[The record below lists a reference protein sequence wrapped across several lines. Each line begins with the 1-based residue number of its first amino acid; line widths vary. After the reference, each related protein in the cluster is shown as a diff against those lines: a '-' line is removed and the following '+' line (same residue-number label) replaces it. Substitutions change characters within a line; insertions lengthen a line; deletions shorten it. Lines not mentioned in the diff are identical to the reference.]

1 MFYSIILTAINNP
14 DEVES
19 FLESITLQQNKN
31 FEIIFVDGS
40 PNGEF
45 HSVIGKYK
53 SLTNLIY
60 FQQKRLGVSELRNIG
75 CEKAKGDFLVFI
87 DSDCIIP
94 PDYLVK
100 VDGFLNAN
108 PGIDAY
114 GGTEV
119 TDTTFSDLQRAIH
132 YAMTSMLTTGGIR
145 GNIKQVWKFMPR
157 SFNMGVRREVFFKEG
172 GFCDMQASEDTDLS
186 IRIQRAG
193 YQTILLKGAF
203 VYHRRKYT
211 YKTFFRQIFF
221 QGIGRI
227 DLHLKHGD
235 ALKPVHMLP
244 SVFIVGIIFVFF
256 SKYFR
261 IFFLGLL
268 LIYILSIFVD
278 SSLKN
283 KSIKIG
289 ALSIISSLELLGAY
303 GLGVW
308 YNLFA
313 RMLLNK
319 GSGKGY

>member
-14 DEVES
+14 DEVEG
-19 FLESITLQQNKN
+19 FLESITLQQNRN

-40 PNGEF
+40 PNDEF
-45 HSVIGKYK
+45 HPIIGKYK

-60 FQQKRLGVSELRNIG
+60 FRQKGLGASELRNMG
-75 CEKAKGDFLVFI
+75 CEKAKGDFLIFI
-87 DSDCIIP
+87 DPDCIVP

-108 PGIDAY
+108 TGIDAY
-114 GGTEV
+114 GGTEA
-119 TDTTFSDLQRAIH
+119 TDDTFSDLQKAVH
-132 YAMTSMLTTGGIR
+132 YSMTSLLTTGGIR

-157 SFNMGVRREVFFKEG
+157 SFNMGVRREVFFKVD
-172 GFCDMQASEDTDLS
+172 GFCDMQAVEDTDLS

-193 YQTILLKGAF
+193 YQTILIQEAF

-211 YKTFFRQIFF
+211 HKTFFRQIFF

-268 LIYILSIFVD
+268 LMYLLSIFVD
-278 SSLKN
+278 SSLKH
-283 KSIKIG
+283 KSIKVG
-289 ALSIISSLELLGAY
+289 AISIISSMELVVAY

-319 GSGKGY
+319 GDSRGY